1 MKKSIY
7 AGLAALLSA
16 ALLAGCS
23 SGGAAPA
30 SSAAPVSSA
39 APASSASGEGNANA
53 DTVPLKVGASPTPH
67 AEILAKAAE
76 ELAEKGIQLEIV
88 EFTDY
93 VQPNLALDSGELDA
107 NFFQHTPY
115 LDQFN
120 ADRGTKLVPVGT
132 VHYEPL
138 GLYAGKTSSIE
149 ALPDGATIAVPND
162 TSNEA
167 RALLLLQAQGLLSL
181 REDAGVNATQTDITE
196 NPKNLKIQEIAPE
209 QVARSLQDVDMAV
222 INGNYAILGG
232 LSIADALAQ
241 EEKDSLAAETYANVL
256 VVREGDESRS
266 EITELLAVLQ
276 GDAIASF
283 IESSYA
289 GAVVPMS

>member
-1 MKKSIY
+1 MMKKSVCTW
-7 AGLAALLSA
+7 LAALLCA

-23 SGGAAPA
+23 SGE
-30 SSAAPVSSA
+30 SASSA
-39 APASSASGEGNANA
+39 APASSAPGSPESAKSSPNT
-53 DTVPLKVGASPTPH
+53 DDIVLKVGASPTPH
-67 AEILAKAAE
+67 AEILAEAAKELAAE
-76 ELAEKGIQLEIV
+76 GIVLDIV

-115 LDQFN
+115 LEQFN
-120 ADRGTKLVPVGT
+120 TDRGTKLVPVGT

-138 GLYAGKTSSIE
+138 GLYAGKSASMD

-167 RALLLLQAQGLLSL
+167 RALLLLQAQGLLGL

-196 NPKNLKIQEIAPE
+196 NPKKLKIQEIAPE

-256 VVREGDESRS
+256 VVREGDEERP
-266 EITELLAVLQ
+266 EIAALLKVLQ
-276 GDAIASF
+276 GDTISSF
-283 IESSYA
+283 IEGSYS